1 MADSPVLE
9 AAAPAPA
16 AGRPKP
22 AAQTLRVQALNYEAD
37 GVVTVAFAAPGG
49 GALPAWAPGAHVDV
63 HLARN
68 LIRQYSLCGDPA
80 DTQRWTVGVRLDEA
94 GRGGSRFIHEQL
106 RVGALVEVAGPRQNF
121 ALVPADDYVFVAG
134 GIGITPL
141 LPMVRQAAAAGAR
154 WSLHYAGRSRSRMPF
169 LDQVG
174 ALGGRARVYAGDEG
188 DRLDLAAVLGGLD
201 PAVLVYGCGPE
212 RMLREAASL
221 LAEGRLRTEQFAAK
235 PVELWPSAAGPAAGL
250 PGEPADEAFEVELA
264 STGEVIAVPA
274 GQSALD
280 ALEAAGANVMWS
292 CREGTCGTCETGVTA
307 GRIDHR
313 DAILTEDE
321 RAVHDVFFP
330 CVSRAASGCPRLTLD
345 L

>member
-1 MADSPVLE
+1 MPA
-9 AAAPAPA
+9 AAAPGCPSST
-16 AGRPKP
+16 RS
-22 AAQTLRVQALNYEAD
+22 
-37 GVVTVAFAAPGG
+37 
-49 GALPAWAPGAHVDV
+49 AH
-63 HLARN
+63 
-68 LIRQYSLCGDPA
+68 S
-80 DTQRWTVGVRLDEA
+80 
-94 GRGGSRFIHEQL
+94 
-106 RVGALVEVAGPRQNF
+106 
-121 ALVPADDYVFVAG
+121 
-134 GIGITPL
+134 
-141 LPMVRQAAAAGAR
+141 AAARGCTPATRGTGWTWRQCWAGWTR
-154 WSLHYAGRSRSRMPF
+154 RYW
-169 LDQVG
+169 
-174 ALGGRARVYAGDEG
+174 
-188 DRLDLAAVLGGLD
+188 
-201 PAVLVYGCGPE
+201 CT
-212 RMLREAASL
+212 L